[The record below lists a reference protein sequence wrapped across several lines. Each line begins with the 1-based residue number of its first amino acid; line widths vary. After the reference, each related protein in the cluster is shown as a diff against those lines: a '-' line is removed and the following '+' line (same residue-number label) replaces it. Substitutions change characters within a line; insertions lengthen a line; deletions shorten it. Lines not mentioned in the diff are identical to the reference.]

1 MSKGNATNNDLVKFY
16 ANSVPMPAYGS
27 AWFIHLHTDD
37 PADRSSSNEAE
48 YADYAPVAVNRDAAG
63 FTICDGDGTP
73 NPSGVAFKNTAA
85 VTFNE
90 CNASFSPKSEII
102 THASLCSSRGQIIY
116 KGVLSPPISVTALYT
131 PRIPAGGAIFKEG
144 CDH

>member
-1 MSKGNATNNDLVKFY
+1 MHKGNATNNDLVKFY
-16 ANSVPMPAYGS
+16 AHSIPMPVYGS
-27 AWFIHLHTDD
+27 AWYIHLHTAD
-37 PADRSSSNEAE
+37 PLTSSSFKAT
-48 YADYAPVAVNRDAAG
+48 YPDYTPVAVGRDAAG

-73 NPSGVAFKNTAA
+73 NPSGDAFKNTAN
-85 VTFNE
+85 VIFNE

-102 THASLCSSRGQIIY
+102 THASLCSNTGQIIY

-144 CDH
+144 CEH